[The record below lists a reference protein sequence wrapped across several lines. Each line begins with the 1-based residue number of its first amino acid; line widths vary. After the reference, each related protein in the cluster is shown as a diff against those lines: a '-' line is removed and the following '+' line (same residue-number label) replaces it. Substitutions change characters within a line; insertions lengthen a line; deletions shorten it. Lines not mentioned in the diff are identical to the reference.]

1 LENKIMGILAWIIVG
16 LVAGF
21 LAKAVMPGTQDEP
34 GSVLGTMI
42 LGIVGAVVGGWVWNM
57 MNATG
62 ATGLNIGSIF
72 VAFVGSCIVIGV
84 MRFFSNRS
92 TSY

>member
-1 LENKIMGILAWIIVG
+1 MGIVAWILVG

-42 LGIVGAVVGGWVWNM
+42 LGIVGAVVGGWVWNL
-57 MNATG
+57 MNQSG
-62 ATGLNIGSIF
+62 ATGFSIGSIF

-84 MRFFSNRS
+84 MRLFSRGS
-92 TSY
+92 ASY